1 MDENFLA
8 TQFIKEKEYKR
19 GFRDGYKQKEFE
31 LKDQRDKEIEAR
43 YQDSLKEDK
52 GSEDYPLGG
61 MIEPVDIEREK
72 SRIK

>member
-1 MDENFLA
+1 MDENFSA

-19 GFRDGYKQKEFE
+19 GFQDGYKQKESE

>member
-1 MDENFLA
+1 MDENFSA

-19 GFRDGYKQKEFE
+19 GFQDGYKQKESE
-31 LKDQRDKEIEAR
+31 LKDQRDREIEAR